1 MKKFNSGG
9 SVDADL
15 LDQQMNSSL
24 KKFNL
29 KSKDE
34 RKVRDALMKLS
45 GYMND
50 PEGKSFSV
58 SQTDRKYTV
67 SGEGAE
73 QFTGSADEVRSNWLT
88 GSLKIK
94 DDKDVMSVAAAVY
107 DDAIRNL
114 KPSSTS
120 QETAKSTAPVR
131 IKELSDYVINDFYGT
146 SGNYGNKRLSW
157 KNDDEIKEHTMLAG
171 ASLANSYLRNPI
183 EGNDSDEAK
192 EYISWIQ
199 AAKDAADKK
208 DWASFEQVSHKL
220 GWDYSRLFLTQ
231 DEQNAIKAK
240 DEAAKAEDET
250 AAAERALNSYN
261 SAGLSDVVKKA
272 LFEGGFT
279 EQVDSWAEGHENNW
293 LKLLSQKQ
301 GATTWKNPTTGKFV
315 SYDKEGK
322 IWSGADE
329 NRFSPAFGFSWGWDN
344 TNKTMRLYKPSE
356 LKLNTGLGEIEDPYK
371 DLTYKEG
378 VELEH
383 NWNNTRLFG
392 YGSPEG
398 DGVAKDIYGRNDIL
412 SRILA
417 HQGSSRFWLTRGTD
431 GKYYND
437 QGKLYDIKLSGLK
450 DSYDNY
456 YSPEELFTSIDFATH
471 GKKTYDYNKHFQN
484 ALNTV
489 KSHATKQGDGS
500 YRFNAIGQSGLE
512 KSAVIL
518 TKFLQDYRVRGN
530 QELTKE
536 IYKLLE
542 AFNKA
547 KQSTQS
553 AKLGAKLKKL
563 QPGGT
568 LPAYVLAARKNVKS
582 PEETPLKPVKN
593 LSGAWNGMS
602 TAEKWL
608 TGIETVG
615 DAVGIIPGFGVI
627 GAVASGLAGGVRDAI
642 DGDGK
647 VNWGKHA
654 MNLGFIGAS
663 FAGAGAAKWLA
674 KGAGATTKAVKAT
687 KAAKVVDAAV
697 DTTKTVDKAAETALN
712 INKLSKSKNIEALKL
727 SGVDDVVK
735 SVEKIKNSTEITDL
749 SKVTKEIAKKA
760 GVLNEFTTILKASE
774 KTKLGSVVGN
784 ITKDA
789 TKASYKWIK
798 DSNIV
803 RKAGTA
809 SQVILPGMALVQAPG
824 VIRDIKNEGWDNVN
838 VDRMQGVLIGGA
850 SGWHGYRNL
859 RNYKLM
865 KSIGM
870 SQKAAPSSKELKVDF
885 TDEAGKLQSKTFDI
899 TKFDPKGKFKTPL
912 FKGKDFRAKVTEQI
926 RNVEGTKNITDDNI
940 KAALDGLSAKDFKNH
955 FKKGEWQM
963 DFDPN
968 VVKGGNTPFNRWK
981 HKHLKKAL
989 KDFEWTNPKVETTV
1003 NTKPALNPKSKRT
1016 SKSPNKNR
1024 KPVSKKLLGGLIL
1037 KASTGTSVEK
1047 VYDTKKQYQF
1057 NNNNPIYL
1065 PHSNVVNDGSDWRF
1079 GKDGKYTLGYS
1090 RAIESLDDNWWNA
1103 NKTKIQDLTVG
1114 TNVKINDLPTFKKL
1128 ATDYKPGR
1136 IHEFTFNKQNL
1147 GIPEKLK
1154 NTYSTDYIA
1163 PTVDKLSPG
1172 PINPNASVGNTGRKG
1187 IGAGISQEK
1196 GIFQGGDKAV
1206 LDNLPNLVSNIMS
1219 YGINQ
1224 AGATKAYGHL
1234 RKSLIDSMYQ
1244 LPYQK
1249 HQYFRTSTPYTLLTE
1264 QAAGNY
1270 SSQVNR
1276 IASTMADIDKATGAR
1291 LQGAAQVEEMRTKGR
1306 VSDFEYNEKI
1316 RNAQDQSNLQID
1328 SANTETL
1335 AKNRQLVS
1343 DTLSKLGQL
1352 NYNEQML
1359 KTHNLNNL
1367 NLGVYQWLK
1376 NTKDAKNR
1384 SSLFEAYSNPE
1395 YLKLTTA
1402 YNDHQAKK
1410 PDLLKTI
1417 ENEWKSKHKDKI
1429 WDESYAKSDTRYKDW
1444 ETENTRYESIL
1455 KPINNNYNMMKV
1467 ATQMNI
1473 PYSYY
1478 SDKLNPWYFKKGG
1491 NLAPG
1496 EYLEAVRLQSESKIK
1511 VKEIEMFYKMIMHNN
1526 AMLQKSLIK
1535 VFK

>member
-1 MKKFNSGG
+1 MALMKKFNSGG

-157 KNDDEIKEHTMLAG
+157 KNDDEIKENTMLAG
-171 ASLANSYLRNPI
+171 ASLANSYLRNPV

-208 DWASFEQVSHKL
+208 DWVSFEQASHKL

-329 NRFSPAFGFSWGWDN
+329 NRFSPAFGFSWGWDDA
-344 TNKTMRLYKPSE
+344 NKTMRLYKPSE
-356 LKLNTGLGEIEDPYK
+356 LKLNTNLGIFTNPYQHYTES
-371 DLTYKEG
+371 DG
-378 VELEH
+378 MELKH
-383 NWNNTRLFG
+383 NIPNTRIFG
-392 YGSPEG
+392 YTTKTNNGLK
-398 DGVAKDIYGRNDIL
+398 KDILGRTDIL
-412 SRILA
+412 GRLQVI
-417 HQGSSRFWLTRGTD
+417 QNDGSKFWLTQKDD
-431 GKYYND
+431 GKYYTVNGFEYNPNLKITGYNNVTISSTPVKD
-437 QGKLYDIKLSGLK
+437 LFPQIMYNEKPSINTTVQEAYNKIKSLQRSDGSFFEIGGK
-450 DSYDNY
+450 YDNY
-456 YSPEELFTSIDFATH
+456 ARYLAWSTAKDPTVLADSDLQGRILELLANYNNAKEAATTKAKH
-471 GKKTYDYNKHFQN
+471 G
-484 ALNTV
+484 
-489 KSHATKQGDGS
+489 TKLQKL
-500 YRFNAIGQSGLE
+500 QSGAAFQARL
-512 KSAVIL
+512 KAVREE
-518 TKFLQDYRVRGN
+518 Q
-530 QELTKE
+530 
-536 IYKLLE
+536 
-542 AFNKA
+542 
-547 KQSTQS
+547 KQKTE
-553 AKLGAKLKKL
+553 
-563 QPGGT
+563 QPQGG
-568 LPAYVLAARKNVKS
+568 
-582 PEETPLKPVKN
+582 KPVKD
-593 LSGAWNGMS
+593 LTGTFKGMS
-602 TAEKWL
+602 DRDKWL
-608 TGIETVG
+608 TGLEYAG
-615 DAVGIIPGFGVI
+615 D
-627 GAVASGLAGGVRDAI
+627 VASIAPGLAGAGGAGLSFLAGIAKDVN
-642 DGDGK
+642 GDGK
-647 VNWGKHA
+647 IEWGKHA
-654 MNLGFIGAS
+654 LNFGFIGAS
-663 FAGAGAAKWLA
+663 LLGLGATKTAIKGLGLAAKTA
-674 KGAGATTKAVKAT
+674 DKAIDVGKAVDKLTDT
-687 KAAKVVDAAV
+687 KKIAELSKTTHFSGLAEDVSKVKKVLNQGDVTKLSRESFKTLAEKSVPKYTKNVSGQVDDIMKSFDKVVDAAN
-697 DTTKTVDKAAETALN
+697 TPITLRGQAGKYTVDQAKNLATYAGNKSKYLGKGLQAWSIGSGIQGGAQAVMDARDPEGKIDLSYIKSDDIHKALMGAVSAGRLTKDLLNAHALKRISPEMKKSFEKIPIKGKDVDLEPVKAKTWNPWKRKDSKVDQLFEQVKSNYTKEEYDDVKKALRNLSSKDFKIKLTKEDFNFNPDVMSGYPSPLN
-712 INKLSKSKNIEALKL
+712 IKMHNRA
-727 SGVDDVVK
+727 SGLL
-735 SVEKIKNSTEITDL
+735 E
-749 SKVTKEIAKKA
+749 KA
-760 GVLNEFTTILKASE
+760 G
-774 KTKLGSVVGN
+774 
-784 ITKDA
+784 
-789 TKASYKWIK
+789 YKY
-798 DSNIV
+798 
-803 RKAGTA
+803 T
-809 SQVILPGMALVQAPG
+809 P
-824 VIRDIKNEGWDNVN
+824 
-838 VDRMQGVLIGGA
+838 
-850 SGWHGYRNL
+850 
-859 RNYKLM
+859 
-865 KSIGM
+865 KSM
-870 SQKAAPSSKELKVDF
+870 PKKVYTEKELK
-885 TDEAGKLQSKTFDI
+885 
-899 TKFDPKGKFKTPL
+899 KFKDLIDGTWAKNISAGKFK
-912 FKGKDFRAKVTEQI
+912 FK
-926 RNVEGTKNITDDNI
+926 
-940 KAALDGLSAKDFKNH
+940 S
-955 FKKGEWQM
+955 
-963 DFDPN
+963 
-968 VVKGGNTPFNRWK
+968 
-981 HKHLKKAL
+981 
-989 KDFEWTNPKVETTV
+989 
-1003 NTKPALNPKSKRT
+1003 
-1016 SKSPNKNR
+1016 
-1024 KPVSKKLLGGLIL
+1024 GGLIL
-1037 KASTGTSVEK
+1037 KASSGISVQK

-1079 GKDGKYTLGYS
+1079 DKDNKYTLEYS
-1090 RAIESLDDNWWNA
+1090 KAIESLDDNWWNA
-1103 NKTKIQDLTVG
+1103 NKTKIQGLTVG

-1147 GIPEKLK
+1147 GIPE
-1154 NTYSTDYIA
+1154 
-1163 PTVDKLSPG
+1163 VDKLSTG
-1172 PINPNASVGNTGRKG
+1172 PINPNASVENTGGNTVENTGGNTGGKG

-1196 GIFQGGDKAV
+1196 GIFQGGDKTV

-1291 LQGAAQVEEMRTKGR
+1291 LRGAAQVEEMRTKGR